1 MMLYQVEAGV
11 VAAGKQMLPFLRR
24 KSMATGLILVALMVT
39 AAVFAPFFSPFDPI
53 GADLHNNILPP
64 SLEHPFGTDNM
75 GRDVFS
81 RVMHGARVDLLAGLF
96 IVSVSVVIGVTLGIL
111 AGYRGGVIDK
121 MLVGAM
127 DTFLALPE
135 IILALVIISAIGPGT
150 LNAGLS
156 LSLLG
161 WVKFARIAR
170 SSTLSVREKEFI
182 ETARAAGAGSLHI
195 ISRHVL
201 PNVIATISTLAT
213 LQFGHAILSLAAL
226 GFLGLGAQPPAPEWG
241 AMLNEGRVFIR
252 QAWWLSVFP
261 GLFIVITVLACNL
274 LSDGLRDILDPR
286 LRRRVVS
293 L

>member
-1 MMLYQVEAGV
+1 MHPKIAGIIDTG
-11 VAAGKQMLPFLRR
+11 AQILPFFKR
-24 KSMATGLILVALMVT
+24 KPMATGFILAAAIVT
-39 AAVFAPFFSPFDPI
+39 VSILAPLLSPYDPV
-53 GADLHNNILPP
+53 GANLHNNIVPP
-64 SLEHPFGTDNM
+64 SPEHPFGTDNM

-81 RVMHGARVDLLAGLF
+81 RVLHGIRIDLLAGLF
-96 IVSVSVVIGVTLGIL
+96 IVSISVVIGVTLGIL

-121 MLVGAM
+121 ILVGVM

-135 IILALVIISAIGPGT
+135 IILALVIIGAAGPGIFNT
-150 LNAGLS
+150 LLA

-170 SSTLSVREKEFI
+170 SSTLSIKEKEFI
-182 ETARAAGAGSLHI
+182 ETARSAGAGSLYI
-195 ISRHVL
+195 IGRHVL
-201 PNVIATISTLAT
+201 PNVMPNISTLAT

-226 GFLGLGAQPPAPEWG
+226 GFLGLGAQPPAPELG

-261 GLFIVITVLACNL
+261 GLFIVVTVLAFNL

-286 LRRRVVS
+286 LRMKVVS

>member
-1 MMLYQVEAGV
+1 MHPKEAGIIST
-11 VAAGKQMLPFLRR
+11 GKQISPYFKRR
-24 KSMATGLILVALMVT
+24 SMATGFILMTAIVT
-39 AAVFAPFFSPFDPI
+39 ASILAPFLSPYDPV
-53 GADLHNNILPP
+53 GADLHNNIIHP

-81 RVMHGARVDLLAGLF
+81 RVIHGTRIDLLAGLF
-96 IVSVSVVIGVTLGIL
+96 IVAISVVIGVTLGVF
-111 AGYRGGVIDK
+111 AGYRVGVIDK
-121 MLVGAM
+121 ILVGIM

-135 IILALVIISAIGPGT
+135 IILALVIIGATGPGIF
-150 LNAGLS
+150 NAVLS

-161 WVKFARIAR
+161 WVRFARIAR
-170 SSTLSVREKEFI
+170 SSTLSVKEKEFI
-182 ETARAAGAGSLHI
+182 ETARATGAGTLYIIRHHI
-195 ISRHVL
+195 L
-201 PNVIATISTLAT
+201 PNVIPNISTLAT

-226 GFLGLGAQPPAPEWG
+226 GFLGLGAQPPAPELG

-261 GLFIVITVLACNL
+261 GLFIVVTVLAFNL

-286 LRRRVVS
+286 LRRKVVS